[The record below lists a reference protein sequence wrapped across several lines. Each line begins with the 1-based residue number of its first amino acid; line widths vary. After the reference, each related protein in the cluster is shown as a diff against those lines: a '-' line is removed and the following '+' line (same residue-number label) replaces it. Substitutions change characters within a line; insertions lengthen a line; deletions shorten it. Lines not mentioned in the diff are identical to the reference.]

1 MMWSQK
7 KGQRERKK
15 KRKFVPL
22 KAQIP
27 RPASLSQFSLSLTVT
42 LSLSFLFSAS
52 SINMLLPFSFSNIHI
67 SFFPFTQP
75 LSRGADCR
83 SHRDCRK
90 EIKVGPFQN
99 SQSSLKANLWC
110 FLLPLHDPT
119 GRFC

>member
-7 KGQRERKK
+7 KRTEREKI

-52 SINMLLPFSFSNIHI
+52 SINMLLPFSFSKIHL

-83 SHRDCRK
+83 SHRDRRK

-99 SQSSLKANLWC
+99 FQSSLKANLWC

>member
-1 MMWSQK
+1 MEPK
-7 KGQRERKK
+7 KRTQREKI
-15 KRKFVPL
+15 KRKLVPL
-22 KAQIP
+22 KAKIP

-42 LSLSFLFSAS
+42 RSLSFLFSPSS
-52 SINMLLPFSFSNIHI
+52 SINMLLPFSFSKIHL

-83 SHRDCRK
+83 SHRDRRK

-99 SQSSLKANLWC
+99 SQSSLRANLWC
-110 FLLPLHDPT
+110 FWLPLRDPT